1 MEEKKEKRKWYY
13 TTGGKV
19 FRGFLCMVTFAA
31 FMAGVVFVLT
41 AEMNFGGSVFSVK
54 PEEYFD
60 TSYYSGD
67 VANMYSDVVEWI
79 AAVDAGRDKENE
91 NDTLRVIDITKRQIR
106 SFDLESISRDARMSS
121 FYPENLADL
130 DVYETDAEQ
139 EDVQFYNY
147 SQAIKELEVESKE
160 GGYLYFTKQGFKKL
174 FMKCGELNTDHR
186 YSENFSEGAYF
197 VFYHTGLDENDS
209 ETFDVT
215 VEDDL
220 EENEEA
226 YYQLEVTMDGA
237 DSDNMDK
244 QESAV
249 AIGYSDY
256 AVYDPAED
264 VYYST
269 WDNYFDAYD
278 SYIYDCGEV
287 LSKIDEFTEGDRTKI
302 SNIILPLLWSENL
315 NVQNLLDKRLNRDSE
330 MADAKQNLERMTNDA
345 FLYYVECGDTVY
357 KNVEGVRDIL
367 GQPYSYFVKKG
378 DKSEKSVKVKNS
390 VTNLVGH
397 EESGYFESRL
407 NELDFGDENV
417 AVYFGIDQER
427 IGNSG
432 DYYCQLSLRYKLYKD
447 MCDYGL
453 PVLVCTI
460 AAFILLLIQAVSL
473 IATTGRAGKKNKE
486 QGLNMEV
493 QLNAF
498 DNLPTEV
505 WALITLA
512 VLLVSGIFAVICI
525 GDGITSSEMLWN
537 MMLAV
542 AVSMPFGFS
551 FMLLT
556 LSFARR
562 IKAKNFLDH
571 MCAGDVY
578 KWCKEKGGDIF
589 RKAAG
594 FYYKKSGAKRLWFL
608 FWCYLCC
615 MLLGIFLVVIFWE
628 VAELSNFGM
637 LVILV
642 VNICAV
648 FTMRRIYKDM
658 KQITA
663 CVENITKGDL
673 NSKCEINERHSF
685 FTELADGVNHI
696 GDGLKAAVETSL
708 KDERMKTEL
717 ITYVSHDLKTPL
729 TSIINYVDLLKKEEM
744 QSEDAK
750 HYLEVLEAKSQR
762 LKHLTEDLVE
772 AAKANSGN
780 IELECMPL
788 AFDELMRQAVGEFED
803 KFASKNLTVVAAYPE
818 EPAVIMADGRRLYRI
833 IENVLQNAYKYALE
847 GTRIYA
853 DLTKDGG
860 VVTFTLKNVSAAQL
874 NISPE
879 ELMERF
885 TRGDSSRTTEGSG
898 LGLSI
903 AKDLTKLMDGNF
915 EIRLDGDL
923 FKVIVSFPEY
933 KK

>member
-1 MEEKKEKRKWYY
+1 MEKRKWYY
-13 TTGGKV
+13 TAGGKV
-19 FRGFLCMVTFAA
+19 VRGFFCMVTFAA
-31 FMAGVVFVLT
+31 FMAGLIFVLAT
-41 AEMNFGGSVFSVK
+41 EMNFGGSVFSVNPK
-54 PEEYFD
+54 EYYD
-60 TSYYSGD
+60 TPYYSSD
-67 VANMYSDVVEWI
+67 VAVMYSDVLGWI
-79 AAVDAGRDKENE
+79 AAVDAGKDKENE
-91 NDTLRVIDITKRQIR
+91 NDTLRIIDATKRQIR
-106 SFDLESISRDARMSS
+106 SFDLQKISRDMDTSEI
-121 FYPENLADL
+121 YPENMDDL
-130 DVYETDAEQ
+130 EEYETDAEQ
-139 EDVQFYNY
+139 ENTQFYNY
-147 SQAIKELEVESKE
+147 SEALKELETESKK
-160 GGYLYFTKQGFKKL
+160 GSYLYFSKQGFKKL
-174 FMKCGELNTDHR
+174 FMKCGELNTNHR

-197 VFYHTGLDENDS
+197 IFCDTGLDKKNSEDS
-209 ETFDVT
+209 ETTEVYLEENVS
-215 VEDDL
+215 VEAYDDL
-220 EENEEA
+220 E
-226 YYQLEVTMDGA
+226 VTIKSL
-237 DSDNMDK
+237 DSDDADEEDYDIAYN
-244 QESAV
+244 
-249 AIGYSDY
+249 DY

-264 VYYST
+264 LYYST
-269 WDNYFDAYD
+269 WDEYFDAYN

-287 LSKIDEFTEGDRTKI
+287 LSKLDQYTKGDRTKI

-315 NVQNLLDKRLNRDSE
+315 NVQSLLDKNVNRDLGI
-330 MADAKQNLERMTNDA
+330 ADAKQNLGNMENDA

-357 KNVEGVRDIL
+357 KNVVRVTDITT
-367 GQPYSYFVKKG
+367 QPYSYFVKKG
-378 DKSEKSVKVKNS
+378 NKTEKSVKVQNS
-390 VTNLVGH
+390 VTNLVAHG
-397 EESGYFESRL
+397 EDCFVNLLE
-407 NELDFGDENV
+407 ELDFGDENV

-427 IGNSG
+427 IANSG
-432 DYYCQLSLRYKLYKD
+432 DYYCLLSSQYKLYQE

-453 PVLVCTI
+453 PVLAFTLV
-460 AAFILLLIQAVSL
+460 AFILLLIQAVSL

-486 QGLNMEV
+486 QELNMEV

-505 WALITLA
+505 WVLITLA
-512 VLLVSGIFAVICI
+512 VLLVSGIFAVVCI
-525 GDGITSSEMLWN
+525 GDGITRNDMLWN
-537 MMLAV
+537 VLLAV
-542 AVSMPFGFS
+542 TTSMPFGLG

-562 IKAKNFLDH
+562 IKAKNFSDH
-571 MCAGDVY
+571 MCAGAVY
-578 KWCKEKGGDIF
+578 KWCREKGSVVF
-589 RKAAG
+589 RKCTG
-594 FYYKKSGAKRLWFL
+594 FYYKKNGAERLWFL
-608 FWCYLCC
+608 FLGYLCC
-615 MLLGIFLVVIFWE
+615 MLLGIFLVAIFWE
-628 VAELSNFGM
+628 VAELSTFGIM
-637 LVILV
+637 VILV

-685 FTELADGVNHI
+685 FTELSDGVNHI
-696 GDGLKAAVETSL
+696 GDGLKATVETSL

-717 ITYVSHDLKTPL
+717 ITNVSHDLKTPL
-729 TSIINYVDLLKKEEM
+729 TSIINYVDLLKKEEI

-803 KFASKNLTVVAAYPE
+803 KFASKNLTVVATYPE

-860 VVTFTLKNVSAAQL
+860 VVSFTLKNVSAAQL

-903 AKDLTKLMDGNF
+903 AKDLTKLMEGNF

-923 FKVIVSFPEY
+923 FKVIVSFPEH
-933 KK
+933 KKE